1 MVEAAYVLP
10 LMVGVILFIVEAIA
24 YAMNSIAVNDVL
36 TDVHS
41 RITTEVIERSNA
53 ETAAEASHLTLVS
66 CVGSAGEGRVTLVSN
81 TIITAVTTLVDGYF
95 EPRIELK
102 DQVVT
107 VSGPDQVEGFD
118 VYIVKYS
125 ATATPVILP
134 EFLSGLLPIN
144 VNTVISVKDSCT
156 P

>member
-41 RITTEVIERSNA
+41 RITTEVIERSSA
-53 ETAAEASHLTLVS
+53 ETAAEASHLTLVN

-81 TIITAVTTLVDGYF
+81 TIITAVTNLADSYF